1 MQPKS
6 EIATTNIT
14 QGGVLVVES
23 QVDRLL
29 SIEAAA
35 DLLSASPWTVRRWIQ
50 DGKIRSN
57 KLGTRRLVPLSE
69 VQRLITESTVPA
81 VASRK

>member
-1 MQPKS
+1 MQPK
-6 EIATTNIT
+6 ERIGTTNIT
-14 QGGVLVVES
+14 QGSGLAAES

-35 DLLSASPWTVRRWIQ
+35 DLLSSSPWTVRRWIQ
-50 DGKIRSN
+50 EGTIRSN

-69 VQRLITESTVPA
+69 VKRLIEESA
-81 VASRK
+81 VKRPCDSR